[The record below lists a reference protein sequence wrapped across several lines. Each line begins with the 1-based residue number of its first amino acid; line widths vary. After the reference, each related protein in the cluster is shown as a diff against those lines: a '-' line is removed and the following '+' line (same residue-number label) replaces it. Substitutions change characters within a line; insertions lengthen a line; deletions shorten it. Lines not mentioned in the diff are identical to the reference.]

1 MCSGHAFGVHRIDL
15 EDQRRAGGMLLGC
28 LGVLEGPLEVPW
40 GPLGVSW
47 EVLGRPWNPGSVLES
62 SWGALGVILDVW
74 GDPWISPGR
83 SECCYFFGF
92 RWYSEMSC
100 VF

>member
-1 MCSGHAFGVHRIDL
+1 MCSGHAFGVHWTDL
-15 EDQRRAGGMLLGC
+15 EDRRRAGGMLCGC

-40 GPLGVSW
+40 GRLGVSW
-47 EVLGRPWNPGSVLES
+47 EVLGRPWNPGSVLGS

-83 SECCYFFGF
+83 SQCCFLVLGGIL
-92 RWYSEMSC
+92 RC
-100 VF
+100 HVF